1 MCLQG
6 KFNNVFRCCVVIFG
20 RTNLALSDIS
30 CVLLSFLSDISSSV
44 GHILLFFCNFC
55 RTYLALSDNLAFFC
69 NFCRTHLALSDIS
82 CILLH
87 FL

>member
-30 CVLLSFLSDISSSV
+30 CVLLHFLSDIYYLVCRTYCVLLSFLSDISSSV
-44 GHILLFFCNFC
+44 GHILRFFCNFC
-55 RTYLALSDNLAFFC
+55 RTYLALSD
-69 NFCRTHLALSDIS
+69 IS
-82 CILLH
+82 CV